1 MGLLF
6 GLVQKKNAAAAALS
20 IGGDS
25 DVFQQQ
31 MIVGWN
37 QDQQSHELAALL
49 RDPCLAQGYDVV
61 LVGGHG
67 RRFTTDSRHVV
78 RVGVA
83 GQSSHGLGIFN
94 PSRPHKRARSH
105 VSVQAL

>member
-1 MGLLF
+1 MPLP
-6 GLVQKKNAAAAALS
+6 LS

-37 QDQQSHELAALL
+37 QDQQSHELAAVLG
-49 RDPCLAQGYDVV
+49 DPCLAPGYDVV
-61 LVGGHG
+61 VVGGHG

-83 GQSSHGLGIFN
+83 GHSSHGLGVFN
-94 PSRPHKRARSH
+94 PNRPQKQACAHM
-105 VSVQAL
+105 SVQAL